1 MEIEKIRLKEYRA
14 NNLTS
19 IKNYFDNHQK
29 TNMRENIAMYSAC
42 YIHIV
47 VLCLLLIEIY
57 GENEDAR
64 NAIKA
69 YEKFKQCKI
78 VVVEE

>member
-1 MEIEKIRLKEYRA
+1 VEIERIRLKEYRA
-14 NNLTS
+14 NNIKA

-42 YIHIV
+42 YIHIG

-57 GENEDAR
+57 GENKDAR
-64 NAIKA
+64 EAIAA

-78 VVVEE
+78 VVVED